1 MIVFPQTWL
10 PACSLQPIPSVTAG
24 PTVQNALMITPLP
37 STASG
42 CTTAVA
48 CMNLKP
54 GSTVANAAVPIAQSA
69 CSCADSGE
77 SDFVSNS
84 PYYHALAVSI
94 FLHEDAS
101 PALCW

>member
-1 MIVFPQTWL
+1 LRTSSEKWK
-10 PACSLQPIPSVTAG
+10 LQQQVITYYRPTQNMPTDSVDW
-24 PTVQNALMITPLP
+24 ITLP

-54 GSTVANAAVPIAQSA
+54 SSTVANAAVPIAQSA
-69 CSCADSGE
+69 CSYADSGE

-101 PALCW
+101 PA